1 MSGRVIAETS
11 VGVHSAV
18 TVEVGGR
25 AHYTGWAEFTL
36 EADDPLGPGFLL
48 R

>member
-1 MSGRVIAETS
+1 
-11 VGVHSAV
+11 V

-25 AHYTGWAEFTL
+25 AHYTGTSSFTV
-36 EADDPLGPGFLL
+36 EADDPLKDGFLL